1 MPRRMNAVFLPVAIA
16 LLMAVPQVKAQG
28 SAASPACGK
37 AKVHMAN
44 PLYLTLPQV
53 IVAIEPPQGWVLDQ
67 SRKNPF
73 YLLKTGEKYN
83 TARTLIY
90 INIQRLDGPFQSAVE
105 NDESTFKESCKQSR
119 IEDVDQLEILE
130 QGCQRKTQIFRC
142 EKPQGGWVDLAT
154 KISIDG
160 LLLNVVLSADNMQ
173 EIARYRKDY
182 EHLLKHLALAAR

>member
-1 MPRRMNAVFLPVAIA
+1 MSAVFLPVAIA
-16 LLMAVPQVKAQG
+16 LLMATLQVKAQG
-28 SAASPACGK
+28 PAASAACGK

-53 IVAIEPPQGWVLDQ
+53 IAAIEPPQGWVLDET
-67 SRKNPF
+67 RKNPF
-73 YLLKTGEKYN
+73 YLLKAGEKYES
-83 TARTLIY
+83 ARTLIY
-90 INIQRLDGPFQSAVE
+90 INIQMLDGPFQSAVE
-105 NDESTFKESCKQSR
+105 NDERSFKESCKQSR
-119 IEDVDQLEILE
+119 IEDMEQFEILE

-160 LLLNVVLSADNMQ
+160 LLLNVVLSADNME

-182 EHLLKHLALAAR
+182 EHLLMHLALVAR